1 MAKRGQAFLEK
12 GKTTLDSG
20 VYMVKIGD
28 DVTYS
33 RTLLVQRKLLGTS
46 NKKDIPELADRNGA
60 SLC

>member
-12 GKTTLDSG
+12 GKTTFDSG
-20 VYMVKIGD
+20 VYIGKTGD